1 MQNVLKIGRMHNL
14 QRQRVQ
20 DINTLFANED
30 QHLVSQHWITSI
42 SPYSNFASHSTA
54 LLVAH
59 PNLTILYN
67 NESFHQLMANKG
79 LIIEINGNIL
89 DFFKQ
94 FLTASIYGSI
104 CETILR
110 KESKIIQNS
119 FQVDKQVYAISIHT
133 ELNGNVNFIFYKTTK
148 TSETTNTI
156 NLLGTTFP
164 NLPIIQFEME
174 MELDRS
180 IHFKTI
186 SANSEKIIPLFNV
199 QECIENSAYF
209 IDKIEDADRY
219 MFSESCEKALLNDA
233 IWHVEFRFNS
243 ENGEQLFFSMHAK
256 YYISEDGIFQ
266 WYGFLENIT
275 TKKAIEQEKSAL
287 IYETLDYERAR
298 FSMELHDGLAQ
309 YLIGLNLYLNQLEI
323 SDDYNQSVLEKCK
336 NLMQDSIQQTRSLC
350 YNLTP
355 PELNNGFIN
364 ALKALF
370 DRLNGLNHVSCS
382 LVNAMKLSQENFHQ
396 FDAYHVFRIIQEAIN
411 NALKYSN
418 CSEITCEIE
427 LDNNKQIIRIS
438 DNGCGFDLA
447 QIKKGLG
454 LKNMEQRAK
463 IAKATYSISSEINVG
478 TCIQLIL

>member
-1 MQNVLKIGRMHNL
+1 
-14 QRQRVQ
+14 
-20 DINTLFANED
+20 
-30 QHLVSQHWITSI
+30 
-42 SPYSNFASHSTA
+42 
-54 LLVAH
+54 
-59 PNLTILYN
+59 
-67 NESFHQLMANKG
+67 
-79 LIIEINGNIL
+79 
-89 DFFKQ
+89 
-94 FLTASIYGSI
+94 
-104 CETILR
+104 
-110 KESKIIQNS
+110 
-119 FQVDKQVYAISIHT
+119 
-133 ELNGNVNFIFYKTTK
+133 
-148 TSETTNTI
+148 
-156 NLLGTTFP
+156 
-164 NLPIIQFEME
+164 
-174 MELDRS
+174 
-180 IHFKTI
+180 
-186 SANSEKIIPLFNV
+186 
-199 QECIENSAYF
+199 
-209 IDKIEDADRY
+209 
-219 MFSESCEKALLNDA
+219 
-233 IWHVEFRFNS
+233 
-243 ENGEQLFFSMHAK
+243 
-256 YYISEDGIFQ
+256 
-266 WYGFLENIT
+266 
-275 TKKAIEQEKSAL
+275 
-287 IYETLDYERAR
+287 
-298 FSMELHDGLAQ
+298 MELHDGLAQ

-463 IAKATYSISSEINVG
+463 IAKVAYSISSEINAG

>member
-1 MQNVLKIGRMHNL
+1 MQYVLKIERMQNI
-14 QRQRVQ
+14 QRQRVH
-20 DINTLFANED
+20 DVHTFIVKED
-30 QHLVSQHWITSI
+30 QHLVSKHWITSI

-67 NESFHQLMANKG
+67 NESFHQLMVKKG
-79 LIIEINGNIL
+79 MIIEINGNIL

-94 FLTASIYGSI
+94 FLPVTIYGSI

-110 KESKIIQNS
+110 KESRIIQNS
-119 FQVDKQVYAISIHT
+119 FQVEKQVYAISIHT

-148 TSETTNTI
+148 SSETSNII

-174 MELDRS
+174 MEMNRS
-180 IHFKTI
+180 IQFKTM
-186 SANSEKIIPLFNV
+186 SANSEKIIPFFKV
-199 QECIENSAYF
+199 QQCIENSAYF
-209 IDKIEDADRY
+209 IDKIEGVDRY
-219 MFSESCEKALLNDA
+219 LFFESCEKALLNDA

-256 YYISEDGIFQ
+256 YDISEDGTFQ
-266 WYGFLENIT
+266 WYGFLENVT
-275 TKKAIEQEKSAL
+275 TKKAFELEKSAL
-287 IYETLDYERAR
+287 IYATLDYERAR

-309 YLIGLNLYLNQLEI
+309 YLVGLNLYLNQLDLC
-323 SDDYNQSVLEKCK
+323 DDFNQSVLEKCK
-336 NLMQDSIQQTRSLC
+336 NLIQDSIQQTRSLC

-370 DRLNGLNHVSCS
+370 DRLNCLNHITCS
-382 LVNAMKLSQENFHQ
+382 LVNETKFSQENLQQ
-396 FDAYHVFRIIQEAIN
+396 FDAYNVFRIIQEAIN

-418 CSEITCEIE
+418 CSEIKCEFQH
-427 LDNNKQIIRIS
+427 NSNKQIIRIT
-438 DNGCGFDLA
+438 DNGCGFDLS

-463 IAKATYSISSEINVG
+463 IAKVAYSILSEINGG